1 MPRDA
6 QNAQDAQIL
15 RNLPPHV
22 AMTTNGLPDEGFGR
36 KDKWEVYGNASCNG
50 LNLSADDGAWGYK
63 GRRRCREWVVNAWPF
78 LRNRK
83 RQLIAL

>member
-50 LNLSADDGAWGYK
+50 VNLSTDDGAWGSSML
-63 GRRRCREWVVNAWPF
+63 GPF